1 MEKNLYKCVDQLV
14 ELSEFVRNID
24 ADAADRIRIRARLDI
39 IASEIQAVAD
49 ILSNRRKENSQ

>member
-49 ILSNRRKENSQ
+49 ILSNRRKENAQ